1 MSHHD
6 AARRMAADCLCF
18 RARRATRTIT
28 RLYDE
33 ALRPLGLGA
42 TQLTLMN
49 AIAMGGEKG
58 QPMSRLSDILALDL
72 TSLSRNL
79 RPLEKRGMLTVG
91 RDEIDRRV
99 RVIRLTREGEALL
112 VAALPYWTEAH
123 ARVTAML
130 GAAEAEAL
138 RAGLDAV
145 TSALR
150 RSQEE
155 ES

>member
-18 RARRATRTIT
+18 RARRAARTIT

-49 AIAMGGEKG
+49 AVAMGGEEG
-58 QPMSRLSDILALDL
+58 QTMSRLSEVLALDL

-79 RPLEKRGMLTVG
+79 RPLEKDGMLTIG
-91 RDEIDRRV
+91 RHEGDRRV
-99 RVIRLTREGEALL
+99 RVVRLTREGEVLL
-112 VAALPYWTEAH
+112 VAALPRWTAAH
-123 ARVTAML
+123 TKVTAML
-130 GAAEAEAL
+130 GEAEAEVL
-138 RAGLDAV
+138 RTQLDAV
-145 TSALR
+145 TAAVR
-150 RSQEE
+150 PPRDEGA
-155 ES
+155 